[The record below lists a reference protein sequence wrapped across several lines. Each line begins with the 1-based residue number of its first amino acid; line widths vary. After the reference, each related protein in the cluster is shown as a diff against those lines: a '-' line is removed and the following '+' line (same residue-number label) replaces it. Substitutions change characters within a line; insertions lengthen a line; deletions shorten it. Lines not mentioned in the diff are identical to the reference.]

1 FFVDAFN
8 VMENGFNLHKNRN
21 IFIRFCFLIKAFF
34 KGVYNNRGIFKTW
47 LNYGVPIVSIFAFIN
62 LINYVF
68 SLQFAVN
75 VEYNGNNLGYILSET
90 TFEQAEARLQQR
102 MIYME
107 GDEVIDN
114 IPKFTVA
121 VLDSADIIDDHKL
134 TDIIIK
140 NSGENIIDATG
151 IILDGS
157 FLGAVENP
165 AVIQDSLQKK
175 LDSVKTADT
184 TEVAFLKNIEYDT
197 GLYLSSNMR
206 DETVLLDYLSREVQG
221 EAFDTVQ
228 DNDTPIIIAKRNDI
242 TLDELVELNPNIL
255 TSCVVGRQILVKQS
269 KPFMPIATT
278 KNLTYEQTINHDIIY
293 TDSSAYDKGRKITKK
308 LGRDGKSILTAS
320 VKYIDG
326 VEVSRE
332 IIDEVIVEKPV
343 AAEVIVG
350 TKKVSYSVTGSK
362 YTGSGAVSNSGF
374 VWPVYGGY
382 ISSPFGKRG
391 SSTHSGIDYAVSYG
405 TPIFA
410 ALSGKVV
417 SAGWHYS
424 YGYNV
429 LIDHGGGVRT
439 RYAHASRLLVRAG
452 DYVEQKQQ
460 IAAVG
465 NTGQSYGNHL
475 HFEVRING
483 IAKNPMNYLP

>member
-1 FFVDAFN
+1 
-8 VMENGFNLHKNRN
+8 M
-21 IFIRFCFLIKAFF
+21 IRAFF

-47 LNYGVPIVSIFAFIN
+47 LNYAIPVIAIFAFTN

-68 SLQFAVN
+68 SLPFAVS
-75 VEYNGNNLGYILSET
+75 VQYNGNDLGYIKSET
-90 TFEQAEARLQQR
+90 IFEQAEARLQQR
-102 MIYME
+102 MIYMD

-121 VLDSADIIDDHKL
+121 VVESANIIDDHKL

-157 FLGAVENP
+157 FLGAVADP
-165 AVIQDSLQKK
+165 AVIQTSLQNK

-184 TEVAFLKNIEYDT
+184 IDAAYMKNIEYDT

-206 DETVLLDYLSREVQG
+206 DEAVLLDYLNREVQG

-228 DNDTPIIIAKRNDI
+228 SNDTPIIIAKRNNLS
-242 TLDELVELNPNIL
+242 LDELVELNPNIL

-278 KNLTYEQTINHDIIY
+278 KKLTYEQTIKHDVVY
-293 TDSSAYDKGRKITKK
+293 TNSNVYDNGRKITKQ
-308 LGRDGKSILTAS
+308 LGHDGKSILTAS
-320 VKYIDG
+320 VKYVDG
-326 VEVSRE
+326 VEISRE
-332 IIDEVIVEKPV
+332 IIDEVVVEKPV

-350 TKKVSYSVTGSK
+350 TKKVSYSTSGSK
-362 YTGSGAVSNSGF
+362 YNGSGAVSNSGF

-382 ISSPFGKRG
+382 ISSPFGMRG
-391 SSTHSGIDYAVSYG
+391 KSTHSGIDYAVSYG

-417 SAGWHYS
+417 SSGWHYS

-429 LIDHGGGVRT
+429 LIDHGGGIRT
-439 RYAHASRLLVRAG
+439 RYAHCSRLLVKAG

-475 HFEVRING
+475 HFEVRVNG
-483 IAKNPMNYLP
+483 TAKNPMNYLP